1 MSQLTDQEK
10 REFFYSIFD
19 YERDGKKVAYR
30 ESLKEKAEKWFESLG
45 LAKIVPIGIL
55 LVAIAIILLVVHP
68 FVLPK
73 HLAENITG
81 VILIFISIFILILIT
96 CSPLILFFVVICI
109 LNDDTKPIRKSAIT
123 LRQALGQKAYEYI
136 NDKNSRLSDDL
147 FFLTMLNV
155 QDPII
160 KKITHDQRFKNYTDK
175 LKIFDQVDNKELSQE
190 NQNKINQTITDFDEY
205 LDKYQNEIEKLYID
219 PILDRTLINIINDP
233 KRKYYSILP
242 KRIKAKI
249 DNQLIS
255 NL

>member
-68 FVLPK
+68 FVLSK

-81 VILIFISIFILILIT
+81 VILIFILILIT

-123 LRQALGQKAYEYI
+123 LRHALGQKTYEYI

-147 FFLTMLNV
+147 FFLAMLNA

-175 LKIFDQVDNKELSQE
+175 LKIFDQVDDKELSKK
-190 NQNKINQTITDFDEY
+190 NQTKINQTITDFDKY

-219 PILDRTLINIINDP
+219 PILDRTLIKIINDP

>member
-45 LAKIVPIGIL
+45 LAKIVPISIL

-68 FVLPK
+68 LPLPK

-81 VILIFISIFILILIT
+81 VILIFILILIT

-123 LRQALGQKAYEYI
+123 LRHALGQKAYEYI

-147 FFLTMLNV
+147 FFLAMLNA

-175 LKIFDQVDNKELSQE
+175 LKIFDQVDDKELSKK
-190 NQNKINQTITDFDEY
+190 NQTKINQTITDFDKY

-219 PILDRTLINIINDP
+219 PILDRTLIKIINDP

>member
-10 REFFYSIFD
+10 REFFYGIFD

-30 ESLKEKAEKWFESLG
+30 ESLKEKAEKWFKSLG

-81 VILIFISIFILILIT
+81 VILIFILILIT

-123 LRQALGQKAYEYI
+123 LRHALGQKAYEYI

-147 FFLTMLNV
+147 FFLAMLNA

-175 LKIFDQVDNKELSQE
+175 LKIFDQVDDKELSKK
-190 NQNKINQTITDFDEY
+190 NQTKINQTITDFDEY

-242 KRIKAKI
+242 KRIKSKI

>member
-81 VILIFISIFILILIT
+81 VILIFILILIT

-123 LRQALGQKAYEYI
+123 LRHALGQKAYEYI

-147 FFLTMLNV
+147 FFLAMLNA

-160 KKITHDQRFKNYTDK
+160 KKITHDQCFKNYTDK
-175 LKIFDQVDNKELSQE
+175 LKIFDQVDDKELSKK
-190 NQNKINQTITDFDEY
+190 NQTKINQTITDFDKY

>member
-19 YERDGKKVAYR
+19 YERDDKKVAYR
-30 ESLKEKAEKWFESLG
+30 ESLKEKAKKWFESLG

-81 VILIFISIFILILIT
+81 VISIFILILIT

-147 FFLTMLNV
+147 FFLTMLN
-155 QDPII
+155 
-160 KKITHDQRFKNYTDK
+160 
-175 LKIFDQVDNKELSQE
+175 
-190 NQNKINQTITDFDEY
+190 
-205 LDKYQNEIEKLYID
+205 
-219 PILDRTLINIINDP
+219 
-233 KRKYYSILP
+233 
-242 KRIKAKI
+242 A
-249 DNQLIS
+249 
-255 NL
+255 

>member
-68 FVLPK
+68 LPLPK

-81 VILIFISIFILILIT
+81 VILIFILILIT

-123 LRQALGQKAYEYI
+123 LRHALGQKAYEYI

-147 FFLTMLNV
+147 FFLAMLNA

-160 KKITHDQRFKNYTDK
+160 KKITHDQRFKDYTDK
-175 LKIFDQVDNKELSQE
+175 LKIFDQVDDKELSKK
-190 NQNKINQTITDFDEY
+190 NQTKINQTITDFDEY

-219 PILDRTLINIINDP
+219 PILDRTLMKIINDP